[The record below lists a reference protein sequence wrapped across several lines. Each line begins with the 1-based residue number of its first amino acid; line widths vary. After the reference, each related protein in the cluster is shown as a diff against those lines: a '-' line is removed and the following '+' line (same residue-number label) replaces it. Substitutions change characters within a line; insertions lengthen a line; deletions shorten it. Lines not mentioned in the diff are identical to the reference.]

1 MLEKGV
7 CFVPKR
13 HVPLLKVAPLS
24 SSCQVGVLVRLLRP
38 DAVSLVDAFNYSDDV
53 LGSYIGAKDGD
64 IYTKYDHL
72 MMYRYNGS
80 RHHDY
85 LGGLRL

>member
-1 MLEKGV
+1 
-7 CFVPKR
+7 
-13 HVPLLKVAPLS
+13 
-24 SSCQVGVLVRLLRP
+24 VGVLVRLLRP

-72 MMYRYNGS
+72 MT
-80 RHHDY
+80 
-85 LGGLRL
+85 